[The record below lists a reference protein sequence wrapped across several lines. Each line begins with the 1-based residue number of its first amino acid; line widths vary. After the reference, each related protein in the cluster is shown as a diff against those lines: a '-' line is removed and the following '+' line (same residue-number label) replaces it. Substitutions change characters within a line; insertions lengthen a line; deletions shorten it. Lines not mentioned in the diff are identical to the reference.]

1 MLAFYY
7 NRQGQFDKTMDAFQK
22 RANLEPNNPEAW
34 HTMGTYYYEK
44 VLKDKSLSKDAA
56 KNYLTAGIQA
66 EDKAL
71 ALNNDYFEAVTYK
84 NLLIRLEANQE
95 KDRAVQKR
103 LLDEADQL
111 RDRALA
117 IQKQQGSAATPSG
130 GKKD

>member
-1 MLAFYY
+1 
-7 NRQGQFDKTMDAFQK
+7 
-22 RANLEPNNPEAW
+22 
-34 HTMGTYYYEK
+34 MGTYYYEK

-117 IQKQQGSAATPSG
+117 IQKQQGSAATLSG